1 MINTLDELW
10 TKIQVEFNNRF
21 NESEEK
27 TDKKFKDM
35 ETKIDQR
42 FKESEE
48 KTDKKF
54 KDMETKI
61 DQRFKESE
69 EKTDK
74 KFKDMETKI
83 DQRFKESEEKTDKK
97 FKDLEDKMNQN
108 FKRVEDKL
116 DIVTN
121 TNIAQILKTLNET
134 RAELTEVKEGITA
147 KLDEYIERNEFEHK
161 TFDCRLADLEIKYK
175 YGKKR

>member
-42 FKESEE
+42 FK
-48 KTDKKF
+48 
-54 KDMETKI
+54 DMEDNI

-74 KFKDMETKI
+74 KFKV
-83 DQRFKESEEKTDKK
+83 
-97 FKDLEDKMNQN
+97 LEDKMDQN

-116 DIVTN
+116 DVATN
-121 TNIAQILKTLNET
+121 TNMAQILKTLNET
-134 RAELTEVKEGITA
+134 RAELTEVKEGITE
-147 KLDEYIERNEFEHK
+147 KLDEYIEKNEFEHK

-175 YGKKR
+175 YGKNL

>member
-42 FKESEE
+42 FK
-48 KTDKKF
+48 
-54 KDMETKI
+54 DMEDNI

-74 KFKDMETKI
+74 KFKV
-83 DQRFKESEEKTDKK
+83 
-97 FKDLEDKMNQN
+97 LEDKMDQN

-116 DIVTN
+116 DVATN
-121 TNIAQILKTLNET
+121 TNMAQILKTLNET
-134 RAELTEVKEGITA
+134 RAELTEVKEGITE
-147 KLDEYIERNEFEHK
+147 KLDEYIEKNEFEHK

-175 YGKKR
+175 YGKKL

>member
-35 ETKIDQR
+35 EVKIDQR
-42 FKESEE
+42 FKEA
-48 KTDKKF
+48 
-54 KDMETKI
+54 
-61 DQRFKESE
+61 
-69 EKTDK
+69 
-74 KFKDMETKI
+74 
-83 DQRFKESEEKTDKK
+83 EEKTDKK
-97 FKDLEDKMNQN
+97 FKDLEDKMDQN

-116 DIVTN
+116 DVVTN
-121 TNIAQILKTLNET
+121 TNMAQILTTLNET
-134 RAELTEVKEGITA
+134 RAELTEAKEEITE
-147 KLDEYIERNEFEHK
+147 KLDEYIVKNEFEHK

-175 YGKKR
+175 YGKKL

>member
-21 NESEEK
+21 KESEEK
-27 TDKKFKDM
+27 TDKRFKDM

-54 KDMETKI
+54 KDI
-61 DQRFKESE
+61 
-69 EKTDK
+69 
-74 KFKDMETKI
+74 
-83 DQRFKESEEKTDKK
+83 
-97 FKDLEDKMNQN
+97 EDKMDQS

-116 DIVTN
+116 DVVTN
-121 TNIAQILKTLNET
+121 TNMAQILKTLNET
-134 RAELTEVKEGITA
+134 REELTEVKEGITE
-147 KLDEYIERNEFEHK
+147 KLDEYIEKNEFEHK

-175 YGKKR
+175 YGKKL

>member
-35 ETKIDQR
+35 EDKIDQR
-42 FKESEE
+42 FKVA
-48 KTDKKF
+48 
-54 KDMETKI
+54 
-61 DQRFKESE
+61 
-69 EKTDK
+69 
-74 KFKDMETKI
+74 
-83 DQRFKESEEKTDKK
+83 EEKTDKK
-97 FKDLEDKMNQN
+97 FKDLEDKMDQN

-116 DIVTN
+116 DVVTN
-121 TNIAQILKTLNET
+121 TNMAQILTTLNET
-134 RAELTEVKEGITA
+134 RAELTEAKEEITA
-147 KLDEYIERNEFEHK
+147 KLDEHIKKNEFEHK

-175 YGKKR
+175 YGKKL

>member
-35 ETKIDQR
+35 EDKIDQR
-42 FKESEE
+42 FKVA
-48 KTDKKF
+48 
-54 KDMETKI
+54 
-61 DQRFKESE
+61 
-69 EKTDK
+69 
-74 KFKDMETKI
+74 
-83 DQRFKESEEKTDKK
+83 EEKTDKK
-97 FKDLEDKMNQN
+97 FKDLEDKMDQN

-116 DIVTN
+116 DVVTN
-121 TNIAQILKTLNET
+121 TNMAQILTTLNET
-134 RAELTEVKEGITA
+134 RAELTEAKEEITE
-147 KLDEYIERNEFEHK
+147 KLDEYIVKNEFEHK

-175 YGKKR
+175 YGKKL

>member
-35 ETKIDQR
+35 GVKIDQR
-42 FKESEE
+42 FK
-48 KTDKKF
+48 
-54 KDMETKI
+54 DMEV
-61 DQRFKESE
+61 
-69 EKTDK
+69 
-74 KFKDMETKI
+74 KI

-116 DIVTN
+116 DVVTN
-121 TNIAQILKTLNET
+121 TNMAQILKTLNET
-134 RAELTEVKEGITA
+134 RAELTEGKEGITE
-147 KLDEYIERNEFEHK
+147 KLDEYIEKNEFEHK

-175 YGKKR
+175 YGKKL

>member
-42 FKESEE
+42 FK
-48 KTDKKF
+48 
-54 KDMETKI
+54 DMEDNI

-74 KFKDMETKI
+74 KFKV
-83 DQRFKESEEKTDKK
+83 
-97 FKDLEDKMNQN
+97 LEDKMDQN

-116 DIVTN
+116 DVATN
-121 TNIAQILKTLNET
+121 TNMAQILKPLNET
-134 RAELTEVKEGITA
+134 RAELTEVKEGITE
-147 KLDEYIERNEFEHK
+147 KLDEYIEKNEFEHK
-161 TFDCRLADLEIKYK
+161 KFD
-175 YGKKR
+175 

>member
-1 MINTLDELW
+1 MINTIDELW

-42 FKESEE
+42 FK
-48 KTDKKF
+48 
-54 KDMETKI
+54 DMEDNI
-61 DQRFKESE
+61 DQRS
-69 EKTDK
+69 
-74 KFKDMETKI
+74 
-83 DQRFKESEEKTDKK
+83 KESEEKTDKK
-97 FKDLEDKMNQN
+97 FKDLEDKMDQN

-116 DIVTN
+116 DVVTN
-121 TNIAQILKTLNET
+121 TNMAQILTTLNET
-134 RAELTEVKEGITA
+134 RAELTEVKEGITE
-147 KLDEYIERNEFEHK
+147 KLGEYIEKNEFEHK

-175 YGKKR
+175 YGKKL

>member
-54 KDMETKI
+54 KD
-61 DQRFKESE
+61 
-69 EKTDK
+69 
-74 KFKDMETKI
+74 
-83 DQRFKESEEKTDKK
+83 
-97 FKDLEDKMNQN
+97 LEDKMDQN

-116 DIVTN
+116 DVVTN
-121 TNIAQILKTLNET
+121 TNMAQILTILNET
-134 RAELTEVKEGITA
+134 RAELTEAKEEITA
-147 KLDEYIERNEFEHK
+147 KLDEHIEKNEFEHK

-175 YGKKR
+175 YGKKL

>member
-21 NESEEK
+21 KESEEK
-27 TDKKFKDM
+27 TDKRFKDM

-54 KDMETKI
+54 KDI
-61 DQRFKESE
+61 
-69 EKTDK
+69 
-74 KFKDMETKI
+74 
-83 DQRFKESEEKTDKK
+83 
-97 FKDLEDKMNQN
+97 EDKMDQS

-116 DIVTN
+116 DVATN
-121 TNIAQILKTLNET
+121 TNMAQILKTLNET
-134 RAELTEVKEGITA
+134 RAELTEVKEGITE
-147 KLDEYIERNEFEHK
+147 KLGEYIEKNEFEHK

-175 YGKKR
+175 YGKKL

>member
-42 FKESEE
+42 FKDME
-48 KTDKKF
+48 DNIDQRF
-54 KDMETKI
+54 KDMEVKI

-74 KFKDMETKI
+74 KFKV
-83 DQRFKESEEKTDKK
+83 
-97 FKDLEDKMNQN
+97 LEDKMDQN

-116 DIVTN
+116 DVATN
-121 TNIAQILKTLNET
+121 TNMAQILKTLNET
-134 RAELTEVKEGITA
+134 RAELTEVKEGITE
-147 KLDEYIERNEFEHK
+147 KLGEYIEKNEFEHK

-175 YGKKR
+175 YGKKL

>member
-54 KDMETKI
+54 KD
-61 DQRFKESE
+61 
-69 EKTDK
+69 
-74 KFKDMETKI
+74 
-83 DQRFKESEEKTDKK
+83 
-97 FKDLEDKMNQN
+97 LEDKMDQN

-116 DIVTN
+116 DVVTN
-121 TNIAQILKTLNET
+121 KNMAQILTTLNET
-134 RAELTEVKEGITA
+134 RVELTEAKEE
-147 KLDEYIERNEFEHK
+147 K
-161 TFDCRLADLEIKYK
+161 
-175 YGKKR
+175 

>member
-27 TDKKFKDM
+27 TDKKFKGM
-35 ETKIDQR
+35 EVKIDQR

-54 KDMETKI
+54 KDMEVKI
-61 DQRFKESE
+61 DQRLNI
-69 EKTDK
+69 T
-74 KFKDMETKI
+74 
-83 DQRFKESEEKTDKK
+83 
-97 FKDLEDKMNQN
+97 EDKMDKR

-116 DIVTN
+116 DVVTN

-134 RAELTEVKEGITA
+134 RAELTEAKEGITE
-147 KLDEYIERNEFEHK
+147 KLDEYIDKNEFEHK

-175 YGKKR
+175 YGKKP

>member
-10 TKIQVEFNNRF
+10 SKIQVEFNNRF

-35 ETKIDQR
+35 EVKIDQR
-42 FKESEE
+42 FKETEE

-54 KDMETKI
+54 KG
-61 DQRFKESE
+61 
-69 EKTDK
+69 
-74 KFKDMETKI
+74 
-83 DQRFKESEEKTDKK
+83 
-97 FKDLEDKMNQN
+97 LEDKMDQN

-121 TNIAQILKTLNET
+121 TNIAQILTTLNET
-134 RAELTEVKEGITA
+134 RAELTETKEEITA
-147 KLDEYIERNEFEHK
+147 KLDEYIEKNEFEHK

-175 YGKKR
+175 YGKKL

>member
-35 ETKIDQR
+35 EVKIDQR
-42 FKESEE
+42 FKEA
-48 KTDKKF
+48 
-54 KDMETKI
+54 
-61 DQRFKESE
+61 
-69 EKTDK
+69 
-74 KFKDMETKI
+74 
-83 DQRFKESEEKTDKK
+83 EEKTDKK
-97 FKDLEDKMNQN
+97 FKDLEDKMDQN

-116 DIVTN
+116 DVVTN
-121 TNIAQILKTLNET
+121 TNMAQILTTLNET
-134 RAELTEVKEGITA
+134 RAELTETKEEITT
-147 KLDEYIERNEFEHK
+147 KLDEYIEKNEFEHK

-175 YGKKR
+175 YGKKL

>member
-1 MINTLDELW
+1 ME
-10 TKIQVEFNNRF
+10 TKIDQRF
-21 NESEEK
+21 KESEEKTDKKFKDMETKIDQRFKEAEEK

-54 KDMETKI
+54 KDMETKM

-69 EKTDK
+69 GKTDK
-74 KFKDMETKI
+74 KFKDI
-83 DQRFKESEEKTDKK
+83 
-97 FKDLEDKMNQN
+97 EDNMNQS

-116 DIVTN
+116 DVVTN
-121 TNIAQILKTLNET
+121 TNMAQILKTLNET
-134 RAELTEVKEGITA
+134 RAELTEAKEGITE
-147 KLDEYIERNEFEHK
+147 KLDEYIEKNEFEHK

-175 YGKKR
+175 YGKKL

>member
-35 ETKIDQR
+35 EMKMNQRFKEAEEKTDKKFKDMEIKIDQR

-48 KTDKKF
+48 KTDKKLN
-54 KDMETKI
+54 DIETRI
-61 DQRFKESE
+61 DQRLNVTE
-69 EKTDK
+69 D
-74 KFKDMETKI
+74 KI
-83 DQRFKESEEKTDKK
+83 DKR
-97 FKDLEDKMNQN
+97 

-116 DIVTN
+116 EIITN
-121 TNIAQILKTLNET
+121 TNIAQILKTVTET
-134 RAELTEVKEGITA
+134 KVELGETKEEITT
-147 KLDEYIERNEFEHK
+147 KLDEYIEKNELEHK
-161 TFDCRLADLEIKYK
+161 KFECRLADIEIRYK
-175 YGKKR
+175 YGKK

>member
-27 TDKKFKDM
+27 TNKKFKDM
-35 ETKIDQR
+35 EVKIDQR
-42 FKESEE
+42 FKEA
-48 KTDKKF
+48 
-54 KDMETKI
+54 
-61 DQRFKESE
+61 
-69 EKTDK
+69 
-74 KFKDMETKI
+74 
-83 DQRFKESEEKTDKK
+83 EEKTDKK
-97 FKDLEDKMNQN
+97 FKDLEDKMDQN

-116 DIVTN
+116 EVVTN
-121 TNIAQILKTLNET
+121 TNMAQILTTLNET

>member
-10 TKIQVEFNNRF
+10 VKIQVEFNNRF

-48 KTDKKF
+48 KTDKKIE
-54 KDMETKI
+54 DMEAKMDQKFTKVEDKI
-61 DQRFKESE
+61 DQRLNI
-69 EKTDK
+69 T
-74 KFKDMETKI
+74 
-83 DQRFKESEEKTDKK
+83 
-97 FKDLEDKMNQN
+97 EDKMDKR

-116 DIVTN
+116 DVVTN
-121 TNIAQILKTLNET
+121 TNMAQILKTLNET
-134 RAELTEVKEGITA
+134 RAELTEAKEGITE
-147 KLDEYIERNEFEHK
+147 KLDEYIEKNEFEHK

-175 YGKKR
+175 YGKKL

>member
-54 KDMETKI
+54 KD
-61 DQRFKESE
+61 
-69 EKTDK
+69 
-74 KFKDMETKI
+74 
-83 DQRFKESEEKTDKK
+83 
-97 FKDLEDKMNQN
+97 LEDKMNQN

-116 DIVTN
+116 DVVTN
-121 TNIAQILKTLNET
+121 TNMAQILTTLNET
-134 RAELTEVKEGITA
+134 RVELTEAKEEITA
-147 KLDEYIERNEFEHK
+147 KLDEHIEKNEFEHK

-175 YGKKR
+175 YGKKL

>member
-54 KDMETKI
+54 KD
-61 DQRFKESE
+61 
-69 EKTDK
+69 
-74 KFKDMETKI
+74 
-83 DQRFKESEEKTDKK
+83 
-97 FKDLEDKMNQN
+97 LEDKMDQN

-116 DIVTN
+116 DVVTN
-121 TNIAQILKTLNET
+121 TNMAQILTTLNET
-134 RAELTEVKEGITA
+134 RVELTEAKEEITA
-147 KLDEYIERNEFEHK
+147 KLDEHIEKNEFEHK

-175 YGKKR
+175 YGKKL